1 MFTCFVWFCFF
12 LCLLFVLHGDSS
24 MDYVSIQFS
33 SLLSHIVIMTNVA
46 CHCINSVNLHNA
58 IKTFRLDKRPG
69 ESHLA
74 LDGKKKILNSGRHTQ
89 PDPQSCRVRSL
100 GGRRGE
106 SKNKQRIKTV
116 RRPIVTKRSTA
127 NANTEKSIPPAMS
140 QQNQHLTPTP
150 CCESLRQQHPNNSR
164 QHGALAKIGNMQ
176 AGLETFN
183 QQPCSPESCHS
194 VTLARVLLF
203 VSCAIFRK
211 KGHCSNLIFGAVN
224 TLAFWTPRSSP
235 PQYTTRPAKLPR

>member
-1 MFTCFVWFCFF
+1 M
-12 LCLLFVLHGDSS
+12 
-24 MDYVSIQFS
+24 
-33 SLLSHIVIMTNVA
+33 
-46 CHCINSVNLHNA
+46 
-58 IKTFRLDKRPG
+58 
-69 ESHLA
+69 
-74 LDGKKKILNSGRHTQ
+74 
-89 PDPQSCRVRSL
+89 
-100 GGRRGE
+100 
-106 SKNKQRIKTV
+106 

-127 NANTEKSIPPAMS
+127 NANTEKSIPPAMP

-235 PQYTTRPAKLPR
+235 LLPSTQRDPQSCRVRSLGGRRGEPKNKQHIKRPKEN